1 MRGTVRQTGRS
12 GNASSLIVGVAGLCL
27 VLGAVWYFSPSSPP
41 QAAPEL
47 PVAALPAPAALPP
60 ATTAATPAAQPVIA
74 AAPQPAAVVAE
85 ADAPAVELTR
95 EEIVQAHLAAGEFG
109 PALDVAVSA
118 ATPEEQAALLRLVAQ
133 AQVAAGE
140 FHAARATLKRLPPG
154 WARDEDRA
162 AVAEQQALAGGFGAD
177 FTQLIDLI
185 QNETGNEDYGPWVDI
200 HGTGGTV
207 SQFDSG
213 VRVDPRGVLA
223 LASARESDGR
233 LAALSDRARTAALND
248 DLARASELRV
258 VSLTRLERAI
268 ADRLAVGKPVV
279 ESMRQLAGLTSVE
292 YVFVYPDSGDV
303 VIAGPAEGWR
313 YDERGRAVGLES
325 GRPTLQLDDLVT
337 LLRTF
342 SREGMNVFGCSIDP
356 RPENLQAL
364 RDFVAQSQARGPLPA
379 GGAAR
384 WARQLQEKLGLQ
396 QVTIYGVPPDSRV
409 ARVIVEAD
417 YRMKLIGIG
426 RLDAGSQIP
435 NYFTLLAQQPEQA
448 SSRIDGLRWWL
459 TLECR
464 QVQHSDSRTAFE
476 IQGSSVRCLSENEF
490 LDQQGQRVHTGDS
503 EPANRLF
510 AAKFTEHYADLA
522 HREPIFAD
530 LQGVFDL
537 ALAAALIQTEGLDQA
552 ARWDRGVFQTDGG
565 YLPARYPV
573 PREVETAVN
582 HRVFRGTDVVVQVA
596 GGVKGDLAGLL
607 RQSELRQVNPRLDGV
622 ARHSR
627 AGELPEGRWWW
638 DAN

>member
-1 MRGTVRQTGRS
+1 MRCTVRHNGRS
-12 GNASSLIVGVAGLCL
+12 GNAPSLIVGGVGFCL
-27 VLGAVWYFSPSSPP
+27 VLGMAWYFLAAPP
-41 QAAPEL
+41 PRAVPEL
-47 PVAALPAPAALPP
+47 PVAAMPAPATFPTVTT
-60 ATTAATPAAQPVIA
+60 ATTPASEPVIA
-74 AAPQPAAVVAE
+74 AAPQASPVVVE
-85 ADAPAVELTR
+85 PRKAPVELTR

-109 PALDVAVSA
+109 PALDAAASA
-118 ATPEEQAALLRLVAQ
+118 PTPEGQAALIRAVAQ

-154 WARDEDRA
+154 DARSEDQA
-162 AVAEQQALAGGFGAD
+162 ALAEQQALAGGFGAD

-223 LASARESDGR
+223 LASARETDGR
-233 LAALSDRARTAALND
+233 LAALSDRVRTAALND
-248 DLARASELRV
+248 DLARTSGLRI

-268 ADRLAVGKPVV
+268 ADRLAAGKPVV

-292 YVFVYPDSGDV
+292 YVFVYPDTGDV

-313 YDERGRAVGLES
+313 YDERGRAVGRES
-325 GRPTLQLDDLVT
+325 GRPTLPLDDLVT

-435 NYFTLLAQQPEQA
+435 NYFTLLAQHPEQA

-464 QVQHSDSRTAFE
+464 QVRHSDSRTAFE
-476 IQGSSVRCLSENEF
+476 IHGSSVRCLSENEF
-490 LDQQGQRVHTGDS
+490 LDQQGQRVHTGES

-510 AAKFTEHYADLA
+510 AARFTEHYAELA
-522 HREPIFAD
+522 RREPIFAD

-552 ARWDRGVFQTDGG
+552 AGWDRGVFRTDGG
-565 YLPARYPV
+565 YLPTRYPV

-596 GGVKGDLAGLL
+596 GGVKGDVAGLL
-607 RQSELRQVNPRLDGV
+607 RQSELRQANPRLDGV

-627 AGELPEGRWWW
+627 AGELPAGRWWW
-638 DAN
+638 DAE

>member
-1 MRGTVRQTGRS
+1 MRCTQRQNGRS
-12 GNASSLIVGVAGLCL
+12 GNASALIVGGGGLCL
-27 VLGAVWYFSPSSPP
+27 VLGAVWYFLAASPRTTAPAPP
-41 QAAPEL
+41 VAAMPT
-47 PVAALPAPAALPP
+47 PAALPAVVTTTPPAAE
-60 ATTAATPAAQPVIA
+60 PVVA
-74 AAPQPAAVVAE
+74 AAPPAAPVNP
-85 ADAPAVELTR
+85 APAIETGEPTLA
-95 EEIVQAHLAAGEFG
+95 EIVQAHLAAGEFG
-109 PALDVAVSA
+109 PALDAAASA
-118 ATPEEQAALLRLVAQ
+118 PTPEEQAALLRAVAQ
-133 AQVAAGE
+133 AQLAAGE

-154 WARDEDRA
+154 FARAEDQA
-162 AVAEQQALAGGFGAD
+162 ALAEQQSLAGGFGAD

-185 QNETGNEDYGPWVDI
+185 QNETGNEDYGPWIDI
-200 HGTGGTV
+200 HGSGG
-207 SQFDSG
+207 SLRQFDSG

-233 LAALSDRARTAALND
+233 LAALGDRVRTAALND
-248 DLARASELRV
+248 DLARASDLRV

-268 ADRLAVGKPVV
+268 ADRLAAGKPVV

-292 YVFVYPDSGDV
+292 YVFVYPETGDV

-313 YDERGRAVGLES
+313 YDERGRAVGQES

-342 SREGMNVFGCSIDP
+342 SREGRNVFGCSIDP

-384 WARQLQEKLGLQ
+384 WARQLQERLGLQ
-396 QVTIYGVPPDSRV
+396 QVSIYGVPPDSRV

-435 NYFTLLAQQPEQA
+435 DYFTLLAQHPEHV
-448 SSRIDGLRWWL
+448 SGRIDGLRWWL

-464 QVQHSDSRTAFE
+464 QVRHSDSRTAFE
-476 IQGSSVRCLSENEF
+476 IHGSSVRCLSENEF
-490 LDQQGQRVHTGDS
+490 LDQQGQRVQTGES

-522 HREPIFAD
+522 RREPIFAD

-552 ARWDRGVFQTDGG
+552 AGWNRGVFQTDGG
-565 YLPARYPV
+565 FLPARYPV
-573 PREVETAVN
+573 PKEVETAVN

-596 GGVKGDLAGLL
+596 GGVKGDVVGLL
-607 RQSELRQVNPRLDGV
+607 RQSELRQNNPKLDV
-622 ARHSR
+622 ISRHSR
-627 AGELPEGRWWW
+627 AGELPAGRWWW
-638 DAN
+638 DAR